1 MRRREPLTI
10 TARMCSSQDCIG
22 KDKADGVSIERETSS
37 TIMDEAEVDC
47 LVREGEAHKPHVGA
61 CSLQVVG

>member
-1 MRRREPLTI
+1 MRMREPLTV

-37 TIMDEAEVDC
+37 TIMDEAEEDDTAVTP
-47 LVREGEAHKPHVGA
+47 V
-61 CSLQVVG
+61 